1 MQTDKNSQPRNY
13 WSNTS
18 SNEAVRRLIRESDK
32 ASVRRE
38 IERLI
43 AGETIT
49 KEIHQ
54 ELTYKDMYDSIDNLW
69 SVLFTTGYLTQRG
82 KSKEN
87 CFQLTIPN
95 LEIRNIF
102 TTQIMD
108 FFKENVSKNGDA
120 LRTFCEALKNGNAGD
135 VEKQLS
141 EYLRRTISI
150 RDTFVKK
157 QMKENFYHGILL
169 GILGFED
176 TWSVSSNRE
185 AGDGYSDILVETDDG
200 ETGILLELKY
210 AEDGNLDAAC
220 EKALRQMEQKK
231 YEEALL
237 DEGVIHILKYGIS
250 FYKKRC
256 CVKLV
261 GVC

>member
-1 MQTDKNSQPRNY
+1 MYTQPQNY

-18 SNEAVRRLIRESDK
+18 GNEAVRRFIRESDK
-32 ASVRRE
+32 VSVRRE
-38 IERLI
+38 IECLI

-54 ELTYKDMYDSIDNLW
+54 ELTYKDMYASINNLW

-82 KSKEN
+82 KPKEN

-95 LEIRNIF
+95 MEIRNIF

-120 LRTFCEALKNGNAGD
+120 LRKFCEALKNGNAED

-141 EYLRRTISI
+141 EYLRKTISI

-157 QMKENFYHGILL
+157 QMKENFYHGMLL

-185 AGDGYSDILVETDDG
+185 SGDGYSDILVETDDG

-220 EKALRQMEQKK
+220 EKALRQIERRK

-237 DEGVIHILKYGIS
+237 DEGVIHILKYGIA

-256 CVKLV
+256 CVKMA
-261 GVC
+261 GVENN

>member
-1 MQTDKNSQPRNY
+1 
-13 WSNTS
+13 
-18 SNEAVRRLIRESDK
+18 
-32 ASVRRE
+32 
-38 IERLI
+38 
-43 AGETIT
+43 
-49 KEIHQ
+49 
-54 ELTYKDMYDSIDNLW
+54 MYDSIDNLW

-231 YEEALL
+231 YEEVLL

-256 CVKLV
+256 CVKLI